1 MVIHGRYSFLGKAL
15 MIAVLVQT
23 QLLVTNGLF
32 GQTTVFMTYAMS
44 CTGREA
50 ASKAI
55 IGKNNNQKNN

>member
-1 MVIHGRYSFLGKAL
+1 

-23 QLLVTNGLF
+23 PLLVTNGLF